1 MNHQSENGPVHDD
14 DGVSDTAATTVSG
27 VAQPQKQT
35 PVQRQENG
43 ATASCDTSVGDQVGI
58 TTAGMAKRLS
68 GAGKALVGN
77 AGGAGPLPGL
87 ELANVENTAENYM
100 AEIALGKPAKPNP
113 LPGTTIQKD
122 TENAGKSSSGRSP
135 QRFCYTTLLH
145 NAGPRSAKNSQNC
158 RKNWRQDC
166 YSIFDRST
174 VATHQVASQLSTGL

>member
-113 LPGTTIQKD
+113 LPGTTAPSRQRRRGLKNPCNSA
-122 TENAGKSSSGRSP
+122 TLALAVTACVRRYSP
-135 QRFCYTTLLH
+135 ASADFWGPFWGPFSKRFCSKAARVNRWH
-145 NAGPRSAKNSQNC
+145 
-158 RKNWRQDC
+158 
-166 YSIFDRST
+166 
-174 VATHQVASQLSTGL
+174 